1 MRAEAVSVRIK
12 NKDVR
17 DDPER
22 LQRLFDSAA
31 ADNQRAVED
40 RDSTILD
47 LQTQLENRH
56 RELNIL
62 EQSVTNTHVERT
74 RLQLNFNEMSMTL
87 VTVRQELE
95 ESRQAATA
103 ARVAEEAG
111 RLQLARMM
119 DEQLV
124 QNQTIESLRRQL
136 ETSNTATRDA
146 QALLRMNQEQQPQN
160 GRMPPPTALPAVP
173 TTLPA
178 TPTVVTV
185 DVVLTVIITV
195 IVTLCV
201 VASLFKSQC
210 DCTCTLT
217 I

>member
-1 MRAEAVSVRIK
+1 VSVRIK
-12 NKDVR
+12 NQDVR
-17 DDPER
+17 DDR
-22 LQRLFDSAA
+22 ANLQRLFDSAA

-47 LQTQLENRH
+47 LQSQLENRH

-95 ESRQAATA
+95 ESRQVATA

-111 RLQLARMM
+111 RLQLSRMM

-160 GRMPPPTALPAVP
+160 GRMPPPTALPALTPGIISNTPFVP
-173 TTLPA
+173 PFAIEL
-178 TPTVVTV
+178 VY
-185 DVVLTVIITV
+185 
-195 IVTLCV
+195 
-201 VASLFKSQC
+201 
-210 DCTCTLT
+210 
-217 I
+217 